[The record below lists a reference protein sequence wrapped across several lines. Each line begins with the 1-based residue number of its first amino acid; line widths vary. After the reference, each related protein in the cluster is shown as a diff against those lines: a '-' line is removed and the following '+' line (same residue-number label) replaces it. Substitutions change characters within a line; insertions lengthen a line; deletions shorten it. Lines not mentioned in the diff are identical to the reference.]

1 MQRNHPVA
9 APPGRIARSATG
21 SGAGSN
27 GAPGP
32 PDDYNSPVPQDQG
45 KSRESAGSENTLRVE
60 ARSYEIDP
68 YGHLNN
74 AVYANWLE
82 HARLCFLSA
91 RGLTYLNIPEL
102 YGVWIVV
109 VRTEINYRAQVR
121 LGDRLDVKTALAA
134 FGKSSFRFTQ
144 TIDFENGLCAAD
156 ALVTMVCID
165 KEGNSAPMPPV
176 LRAALESAPV

>member
-1 MQRNHPVA
+1 M
-9 APPGRIARSATG
+9 T
-21 SGAGSN
+21 
-27 GAPGP
+27 
-32 PDDYNSPVPQDQG
+32 QDQG
-45 KSRESAGSENTLRVE
+45 ETRDAAGAVNTLRVE

-91 RGLTYLNIPEL
+91 RGLTYLNIPER

-121 LGDRLDVKTALAA
+121 LGDRLDVRTSLAA
-134 FGKSSFRFTQ
+134 FGNSSFRFAQ
-144 TIDFENGLCAAD
+144 VIDFENGPCAAD
-156 ALVTMVCID
+156 AEVTMVCID
-165 KEGNSAPMPPV
+165 KEGNSAQMPQV
-176 LRAALESAPV
+176 LRAALETAAT